1 MSNKVNI
8 YDSLPMMAYQKELLV
23 VDWWMLGKPV
33 VRGTKKRRTKSF
45 TIISYHTKQNKRD

>member
-1 MSNKVNI
+1 MSNKVNV

-33 VRGTKKRRTKSF
+33 VRGTKKRRTKLF